1 MLDIADE
8 LKLIYKND
16 AIPLSDSIAD
26 KQMFFYFPNLDLT
39 ITNNQIKGESFQLT
53 ESICSEED
61 LTFGG
66 CESAQMKVTVA
77 DVEVELSGQLVIV
90 TQVVNETYTM
100 PFGSYIVES
109 VNRQSDRRFKDIVA
123 YDRIKDKL
131 DKDVSSWYNA
141 YFKTIASVAL
151 KKFRID
157 FFSYLGMEIEN
168 QDLPNDNM
176 TITKTIEPTAL
187 VARDLARAIGE
198 INGRFGHMTRE
209 DKFKYIG
216 LNGFGLYPSETLFP
230 SEDLYPSDTGA
241 VMGIGGYRSI
251 IYEDYKVKPIDKL
264 VIRSEEGDAGQS
276 VGTGSNAYILQ
287 GNFLVFGKNSE
298 ELGVIA
304 NKIFKEIKGVEYRP
318 HTTIMMGLPYLEVGD
333 TVSTVTTDDVIES
346 FVFHRVLTGVQALT
360 DTISATGAETRNQEI
375 HPSTQIM
382 ELENRTLRISKSVD
396 NLTVEIKDSVD
407 NLESKIELT
416 SSSLQTQI
424 KNNKESLESQIN
436 QTTSNITQNV
446 TDIKNNLQGQ
456 IDVQAGDIELKV
468 DNNGVIQAINMSK
481 EGIKISATKLDITG
495 VVTISDLQDNTLTI
509 NGGKI
514 YIPVGGAVFLS
525 QDRGNTSYGTALS
538 INGTWDI
545 SLGNTNRSETNIY
558 GKNYIKLYTSN
569 ESLSGYTGVVL
580 PPNTYMRKA
589 INSNSFGN
597 SGGIVAI
604 MKDLEDFVKATDIS
618 RIYSESTSSR
628 DYYLTLNSSRAL
640 VPNYSSSYPFHLG
653 SSSYPFADFFIRNIN
668 HLSGTIGFFG
678 KTPISKK
685 SVSAMTTS
693 ADLNTVHSKLNEL
706 IKALGSDGYG
716 LV

>member
-1 MLDIADE
+1 MVRSNVPKE
-8 LKLIYKND
+8 LL
-16 AIPLSDSIAD
+16 L
-26 KQMFFYFPNLDLT
+26 YFPNLDLRIET
-39 ITNNQIKGESFQLT
+39 DQIVDDSFELN
-53 ESICSEED
+53 ESICSDTD
-61 LTFGG
+61 LVIGS
-66 CESAQMKVTVA
+66 CEAAQFKVKVA
-77 DVEVELSGQLVIV
+77 DVVADLKDQIMIV
-90 TQVVNETYTM
+90 TQIVDGQYEMPLGTYK
-100 PFGSYIVES
+100 VDS
-109 VNRQSDRRFKDIVA
+109 VPKQADLRFKEIIA
-123 YDRIKDKL
+123 YDAMKGT
-131 DKDVSSWYNA
+131 DKDVSTWYNSLT
-141 YFKTIASVAL
+141 FPIKKKTMMQSLLTYLGINYEEQTLQNDDVL
-151 KKFRID
+151 IEKTVNP
-157 FFSYLGMEIEN
+157 SYLKGRDVLIC
-168 QDLPNDNM
+168 LC
-176 TITKTIEPTAL
+176 AL
-187 VARDLARAIGE
+187 SG
-198 INGRFGHMTRE
+198 GFGHITRLN
-209 DKFKYIG
+209 KFKVIVLSG
-216 LNGFGLYPSETLFP
+216 LGLYPSETLYPAEDLFP
-230 SEDLYPSDTGA
+230 SESNEFLSAGYMESDYEEYIVEPITGIKI
-241 VMGIGGYRSI
+241 VEDD
-251 IYEDYKVKPIDKL
+251 EDY
-264 VIRSEEGDAGQS
+264 GTM
-276 VGTGSNAYILQ
+276 VGTDENIYTIT
-287 GNFLVFGKNSE
+287 GNFLLYGKGSN
-298 ELGVIA
+298 ELKAIA
-304 NKIFKEIKGVEYRP
+304 NNILLVLKNKYYRP
-318 HTTIMMGLPYLEVGD
+318 HSTKMIGLPYIEVGD
-333 TVSTVTTDDVIES
+333 AINIITTDDAIET
-346 FVFHRVLTGVQALT
+346 FVFQRTLKGIQALT
-360 DTISATGAETRNQEI
+360 DDITATGNKIRENIPSQNTEI
-375 HPSTQIM
+375 QKLKSKTLKIVKNIDELSSTMTDIEDGLQSQITQ
-382 ELENRTLRISKSVD
+382 NT
-396 NLTVEIKDSVD
+396 
-407 NLESKIELT
+407 
-416 SSSLQTQI
+416 SSLQTQI

-436 QTTSNITQNV
+436 QTASNITQNV

-456 IDVQAGDIELKV
+456 IDVQAGNIELKV

-495 VVTISDLQDNTLTI
+495 IVTISDLQDNTLTI

-653 SSSYPFADFFIRNIN
+653 STSYPFGDFYIRNIY

-706 IKALGSDGYG
+706 IRALGSDGYG